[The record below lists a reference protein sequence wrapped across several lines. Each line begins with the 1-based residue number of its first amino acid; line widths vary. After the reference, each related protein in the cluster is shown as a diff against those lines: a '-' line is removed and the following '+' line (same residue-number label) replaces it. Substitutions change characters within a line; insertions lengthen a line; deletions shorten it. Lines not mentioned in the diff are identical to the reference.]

1 MLVVVGL
8 WNPESRY
15 EGTRH
20 NLGAEVVEVLAD
32 RTGTTLK
39 RGPFRVR
46 AMVGRCRIGDEPVIL
61 ALPRTNMNLAGPA
74 VQSVQRYFKA
84 DLDDLLILHDDIDV
98 PFGKLK
104 LQTDRGPG
112 GHNGIRSVIGAMK
125 SRDFWRLKMGVGRP
139 PGRMDPA
146 KFVLTRFNSKER
158 PEMDLM
164 VQHSADVVEAFVS
177 DRERAVRMAGE
188 WGSQ

>member
-74 VQSVQRYFKA
+74 VQSVQRYFKV

-112 GHNGIRSVIGAMK
+112 GHNGIRSVQQSLGT
-125 SRDFWRLKMGVGRP
+125 REFWRLKIGIGRP

-146 KFVLTRFNSKER
+146 AYVLQKFSPKER
-158 PEMDLM
+158 EEVDVMLEDA
-164 VQHSADVVEAFVS
+164 ADVVELWLTDSEAA
-177 DRERAVRMAGE
+177 RERASLRR
-188 WGSQ
+188 